1 MKAMI
6 LAAGR
11 GERMRPLTDH
21 TPKPLL
27 TVAGKPLI
35 VHTINQLV
43 AAGFTDIVI
52 NHAHLGQQIEDKLG
66 DGTHLGAN
74 IVYSPEGEQA
84 LETAGGI
91 INALPLLG
99 NSPFLVVNG
108 DIATDFP
115 YAELQNIKV
124 DLAHIVLIDNPPHH
138 PQGDF
143 ALNHSGKVTE
153 DMHHRYTFSGIGLYH
168 PDLFSNIPPGKSK
181 LAPLLRAAITAQRAT
196 GQHFSGFWMDIGTP
210 ERLQELE
217 VHLKRRRKGL

>member
-99 NSPFLVVNG
+99 HEPFLVVNG
-108 DIATDFP
+108 DVATDFP
-115 YAELQNIKV
+115 YTNLQKIKV
-124 DLAHIVLIDNPPHH
+124 ALAHIILIDNPPHH

-143 ALNHSGKVTE
+143 ALDKSGKVTE
-153 DMHHRYTFSGIGLYH
+153 NDHQRYTFSGIGLYH
-168 PDLFSNIPPGKSK
+168 PDLFSNTLPGKSK
-181 LAPLLRAAITAQRAT
+181 LATLLREAISAKKVT
-196 GQHFSGFWMDIGTP
+196 GQHYSGFWMDIGTP
-210 ERLQELE
+210 ERLQELD
-217 VHLKRRRKGL
+217 VHLRKL

>member
-27 TVAGKPLI
+27 KVAGLALI
-35 VHTINQLV
+35 EHTINQLV
-43 AAGFTDIVI
+43 EAGFTDIVI
-52 NHAHLGQQIEDKLG
+52 NHAHLGQQIVDYLG
-66 DGTHLGAN
+66 DGQRYGAS
-74 IVYSPEGEQA
+74 IHYSPEGKLG

-99 NSPFLVVNG
+99 EELFLVVNA

-115 YAELQNIKV
+115 YEELKYLAP
-124 DLAHIVLIDNPPHH
+124 DLAHLVLINNPPHH
-138 PQGDF
+138 PLGDF
-143 ALNHSGKVTE
+143 GLDEMGFVCEHQSE
-153 DMHHRYTFSGIGLYH
+153 QFTFSGIGLYH
-168 PDLFSNIPPGKSK
+168 PDLFEGLAAGSRK
-181 LAPLLRAAITAQRAT
+181 LGPLLRTAIAAGRVT
-196 GQHFSGFWMDIGTP
+196 GQQFPGFWMDIGTP

-217 VHLKRRRKGL
+217 ALSWPIK